1 MIKAI
6 TGTKDILPSEI
17 SRWLYLERLLRESFR
32 LFNYKEIRTPIFEET
47 ALFAR
52 GIGEETDIVGKEM
65 YTFKDRSKTSIT
77 LRPENTAGVVR
88 AFIEQ
93 SLGAQ
98 QSLNKLYYIGPMFR
112 YEKPQAGRLRQF
124 HQFGAEALGS
134 TSPLLDAE
142 MIQVAFHI
150 LKNLGLKNLV
160 VKINSLGIPE
170 VRENYKNVLRDYL
183 KDKKERL
190 SEESRKRFETNILRI
205 FDSKIEVDQQIM
217 MNAPL
222 LIDYLDE
229 QSKND
234 FDVVKNYLTKVGIQF
249 EVDTALVR
257 GLDYYTKTT
266 FEIVS
271 GSVGSQSALCG
282 GGRYDLLVE
291 ELGGKATPGV
301 GFAAG
306 MERILL
312 ACENEESLNITGDS
326 IDVYVVIK
334 KSFTIE
340 IDEDK
345 KKILPLSLKEDEKYS
360 LNLVKLVSHLRS
372 IGHSVDYDFLNRSE
386 KVQKREANKLRAKL
400 LITIFDGNDKI
411 IVHDQI
417 KHIEHTTKLRFILNI
432 TNLFTWFSKNLSIS
446 DRIYERLKDL
456 EELRIGNPDK
466 EKIILFLEKLKN
478 KKSILD
484 TCSELKIDYDKGL
497 KFWDIYQKLGIKSVL
512 EMNDLI

>member
-6 TGTKDILPSEI
+6 TGTKDILPVDI
-17 SRWLYLERLLRESFR
+17 SKWHYLENLLREIFQ

-52 GIGEETDIVGKEM
+52 GIGEETDIVSKEM
-65 YTFKDRSKTSIT
+65 YTFKDRSETSIT

-88 AFIEQ
+88 SFIEQ

-98 QSLNKLYYIGPMFR
+98 QSLNKLYYIGAMFR
-112 YEKPQAGRLRQF
+112 QERPQAGRLRQF

-142 MIQVAFHI
+142 MIQIAYHI

-183 KDKKERL
+183 KDKKDNL
-190 SEESRKRFETNILRI
+190 SEESRKRFDTNILRI

-217 MNAPL
+217 KDAPL

-234 FDVVKNYLTKVGIQF
+234 FDVVKNYLTKVGIPF
-249 EVDTALVR
+249 EVDPALVR

-312 ACENEESLNITGDS
+312 ACENEKSLNLPQDS
-326 IDVYVVIK
+326 IDAYLIRVDSKTEQNLELALPAGRLDLKLELELI
-334 KSFTIE
+334 
-340 IDEDK
+340 
-345 KKILPLSLKEDEKYS
+345 ILSSKLRQGNISCDYDYLK
-360 LNLVKLVSHLRS
+360 RS
-372 IGHSVDYDFLNRSE
+372 I
-386 KVQKREANKLRAKL
+386 KAQMREANKFNAKYVV
-400 LITIFDGNDKI
+400 FVGGDEFNRG
-411 IVHDQI
+411 
-417 KHIEHTTKLRFILNI
+417 ELNI
-432 TNLFTWFSKNLSIS
+432 KNLSNGEQQLI
-446 DRIYERLKDL
+446 
-456 EELRIGNPDK
+456 
-466 EKIILFLEKLKN
+466 KIEDFEKLK
-478 KKSILD
+478 SI
-484 TCSELKIDYDKGL
+484 
-497 KFWDIYQKLGIKSVL
+497 IKS
-512 EMNDLI
+512 

>member
-6 TGTKDILPSEI
+6 TGTKDILPSDI
-17 SRWLYLERLLRESFR
+17 AKWQYLEKLLRDTFQ

-52 GIGEETDIVGKEM
+52 GIGEETDIVSKEM
-65 YTFKDRSKTSIT
+65 YTFKDRSETSIT

-88 AFIEQ
+88 SFIEQ

-112 YEKPQAGRLRQF
+112 QERPQAGRLRQF

-142 MIQVAFHI
+142 MIQVAYHI
-150 LKNLGLKNLV
+150 LKNLGLKNLI

-183 KDKKERL
+183 KDKKDKL
-190 SEESRKRFETNILRI
+190 SEESRKRFDTNILRI

-217 MNAPL
+217 KDAPL

-234 FDVVKNYLTKVGIQF
+234 FDVVKNYLTKVEIPF
-249 EVDTALVR
+249 EVDPSLVR

-282 GGRYDLLVE
+282 GGRYDYLIQ
-291 ELGGKATPGV
+291 ELGGKFTPGV

-312 ACENEESLNITGDS
+312 ACENEKSFKISDDI
-326 IDVYVVIK
+326 IDVYIVR
-334 KSFTIE
+334 
-340 IDEDK
+340 IDPELDLDVAN
-345 KKILPLSLKEDEKYS
+345 IAS
-360 LNLVKLVSHLRS
+360 NLRRENISC
-372 IGHSVDYDFLNRSE
+372 DYDYLNRSV
-386 KVQKREANKLRAKL
+386 KAQMREANKFNAK
-400 LITIFDGNDKI
+400 FVVFVGGDEFKRG
-411 IVHDQI
+411 
-417 KHIEHTTKLRFILNI
+417 ELNV
-432 TNLFTWFSKNLSIS
+432 KNLSTGEQQLIKIE
-446 DRIYERLKDL
+446 DF
-456 EELRIGNPDK
+456 
-466 EKIILFLEKLKN
+466 EKF
-478 KKSILD
+478 KSI
-484 TCSELKIDYDKGL
+484 
-497 KFWDIYQKLGIKSVL
+497 IKS
-512 EMNDLI
+512 

>member
-6 TGTKDILPSEI
+6 TGTKDILPVDI
-17 SRWLYLERLLRESFR
+17 SKWHYLENLLRETFQ

-52 GIGEETDIVGKEM
+52 GIGEETDIVSKEM
-65 YTFKDRSKTSIT
+65 YTFKDRSETSIT

-88 AFIEQ
+88 SFIEQ

-98 QSLNKLYYIGPMFR
+98 QSLNKLYYIGAMFR
-112 YEKPQAGRLRQF
+112 QERPQAGRLRQF

-134 TSPLLDAE
+134 TSPLLDSE
-142 MIQVAFHI
+142 MIQIAYHI

-183 KDKKERL
+183 KDKKDNL
-190 SEESRKRFETNILRI
+190 SEESRKRFDTNILRI

-217 MNAPL
+217 KDAPL

-234 FDVVKNYLTKVGIQF
+234 FDVVKNYLTKVGIPF
-249 EVDTALVR
+249 EVDPALVR

-312 ACENEESLNITGDS
+312 ACENEKSLSLPQDS
-326 IDVYVVIK
+326 IDAYLIRVDSK
-334 KSFTIE
+334 LE
-340 IDEDK
+340 PE
-345 KKILPLSLKEDEKYS
+345 
-360 LNLVKLVSHLRS
+360 LNLELELAVANISSLLRREKFSCDYDYLGRS
-372 IGHSVDYDFLNRSE
+372 I
-386 KVQKREANKLRAKL
+386 KAQMREANKFNSKYVVFVGGDEFNR
-400 LITIFDGNDKI
+400 G
-411 IVHDQI
+411 
-417 KHIEHTTKLRFILNI
+417 ELNI
-432 TNLFTWFSKNLSIS
+432 KNLSNGEQQLI
-446 DRIYERLKDL
+446 
-456 EELRIGNPDK
+456 
-466 EKIILFLEKLKN
+466 KIEDFEKLK
-478 KKSILD
+478 SI
-484 TCSELKIDYDKGL
+484 
-497 KFWDIYQKLGIKSVL
+497 IKS
-512 EMNDLI
+512 